1 MIIVYSLLSVLLLKT
16 VTEAGDIEAD
26 ILRGRGDPHEVLKR
40 QAAAADTNFQSTS
53 EG

>member
-26 ILRGRGDPHEVLKR
+26 LMRGDSHEVLKR

>member
-26 ILRGRGDPHEVLKR
+26 ILMRGDPHEVLKR
-40 QAAAADTNFQSTS
+40 QAEAANSNFQSSS